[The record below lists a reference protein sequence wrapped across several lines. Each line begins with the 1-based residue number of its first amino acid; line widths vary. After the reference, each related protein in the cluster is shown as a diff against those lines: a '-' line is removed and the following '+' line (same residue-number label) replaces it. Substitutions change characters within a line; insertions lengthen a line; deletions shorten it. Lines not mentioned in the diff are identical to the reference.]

1 VIEMNKTAK
10 TNIVIAA
17 AFAAHRMA
25 MCMCPCMQTVGEKA
39 GT

>member
-1 VIEMNKTAK
+1 LSEMNRTTE
-10 TNIVIAA
+10 TNIEISAT
-17 AFAAHRMA
+17 FAAVRMA